1 MPDVMAE
8 LIMLAVGLI
17 LLSIVIEL
25 IAQQHWESRALSKAW
40 DLFSRAP
47 EDDPGVVQERE
58 LEGLPDCVK
67 KWLRR
72 SGVIGQ
78 ARIHQ
83 VKLIQSGRMRTAPD
97 KPWLPFEAVHY
108 VNVDHPGFVW
118 KARVKLAP
126 GIHMLALDHYYQGH
140 GFMNIKLLGIIPL
153 VNAKPG
159 PEMDQS
165 TMLRYLAE
173 LIWYPTAALNSYIHW
188 EEIDQHSARA
198 VMSWQGITA
207 GMVLNFDEAGDLR
220 SSLGQRYQEI
230 DGRYV
235 LTDWGG
241 IARGYADFQGLRIIN
256 QTDVVWKLSSG
267 DFNWMQVEVTEL
279 EYNRPGK

>member
-1 MPDVMAE
+1 MPEMMAE
-8 LIMLAVGLI
+8 LMVMAAGLI
-17 LLSIVIEL
+17 LLGLVL
-25 IAQQHWESRALSKAW
+25 VMIAQQRWEVRALAKARE
-40 DLFSRAP
+40 LFSSVP
-47 EDDPGVVQERE
+47 EEEPGVVQESE
-58 LEGLPDCVK
+58 LEGLPECVK

-72 SGVIGQ
+72 SGVIGRT
-78 ARIHQ
+78 RIHR

-97 KPWLPFEAVHY
+97 KPWLPFEAVHH

-118 KARVKLAP
+118 KARVKVAP
-126 GIHMLALDHYYQGH
+126 GIQMLGLDRYYQGH

-207 GMVLNFDEAGDLR
+207 GMGVNFDEAGDLR

-230 DGRYV
+230 DGHYV

-241 IARGYADFQGLRIIN
+241 EARGCADFHGRRIVN
-256 QTDVVWKLSSG
+256 QTDVVWKLPSG
-267 DFNWMQVEVTEL
+267 DFNWMQVEVTAL
-279 EYNRPGK
+279 EFNPPGI

>member
-1 MPDVMAE
+1 MPDMMAE
-8 LIMLAVGLI
+8 LMVWAAGLI
-17 LLSIVIEL
+17 LLGLVMVL
-25 IAQQHWESRALSKAW
+25 IAQQRWEAGTLAKAR
-40 DLFSRAP
+40 DLFSCVP
-47 EDDPGVVQERE
+47 EDESGLVQESE

-67 KWLRR
+67 QWLRR
-72 SGVIGQ
+72 SGIIGQ
-78 ARIHQ
+78 ARIHR

-97 KPWLPFEAVHY
+97 KPWLPFDAVHY

-118 KARVKLAP
+118 KARVKVAP
-126 GIHMLALDHYYQGH
+126 GIHMLGMDRYFQGH

-153 VNAKPG
+153 VNAKTG

-173 LIWYPTAALNSYIHW
+173 LIWYPTAALNSYIQW

-207 GMVLNFDEAGDLR
+207 GIVLNFEEAGDLK
-220 SSLGQRYQEI
+220 SSVGKRYREIAGQ
-230 DGRYV
+230 YV

-241 IARGYADFQGLRIIN
+241 VAVGYADFHGLRITN
-256 QTDVVWKLSSG
+256 RTDVVWKQQSG
-267 DFNWMQVEVTEL
+267 DFNWMQVEVTAI
-279 EYNRPGK
+279 EYNPPGI

>member
-1 MPDVMAE
+1 MPDIMAE
-8 LIMLAVGLI
+8 LMVLAAGLI
-17 LLSIVIEL
+17 LLVL
-25 IAQQHWESRALSKAW
+25 VMVMVAQERWEGSALAKARE
-40 DLFSRAP
+40 LFSVAP
-47 EDDPGVVQERE
+47 EDDPGIVQESD
-58 LEGLPDCVK
+58 LAGLPDCVK
-67 KWLRR
+67 QWLRL

-78 ARIHQ
+78 ARIHR

-118 KARVKLAP
+118 KARVKVAP
-126 GIHMLALDHYYQGH
+126 GIHMLALDRYSQGH

-159 PEMDQS
+159 PEMDES
-165 TMLRYLAE
+165 TLLRYLAE
-173 LIWYPTAALNSYIHW
+173 LIWYPTAALNSYIQW
-188 EEIDQHSARA
+188 EEIDGQSARA

-220 SSLGQRYQEI
+220 SSVGKRYQEI
-230 DGRYV
+230 AGQYV

-241 IARGYADFQGLRIIN
+241 VAVGCADFQGRRITNRI
-256 QTDVVWKLSSG
+256 DVVWKLQSG
-267 DFNWMQVEVTEL
+267 DFNWMQVEVTAL
-279 EYNRPGK
+279 EYNPPGI